1 MSTSPLATDSSRVL
15 EGAACV
21 LASGVFFTLAGA
33 AVKVAA
39 DSVPLETIVFFRN
52 LFAMAVFAPWLAAV
66 GIRGLAT
73 PHWRLHA
80 VRTAA
85 GLGAMYCYYFAIA
98 HIPLADAVLLNFTG
112 PVFTPLIALAWF
124 GLALD
129 RRLLI
134 ALLVGF
140 AGVALIVRPEGA
152 IVDPAAAVGLAA
164 GFLGAVSVVAIWRM
178 GAGEP
183 AARIVF
189 FYTAGATAISA
200 VPMALRWEWPDSG
213 GVWLALAACGVL
225 SALAHLL
232 LARGCTIA
240 PADRTN
246 ALSYA
251 AVVFAALVG
260 WAAWGERPGPE
271 LLAGTLLIAIAATL
285 VTRRQKA
292 RQA

>member
-1 MSTSPLATDSSRVL
+1 
-15 EGAACV
+15 
-21 LASGVFFTLAGA
+21 
-33 AVKVAA
+33 
-39 DSVPLETIVFFRN
+39 
-52 LFAMAVFAPWLAAV
+52 
-66 GIRGLAT
+66 
-73 PHWRLHA
+73 
-80 VRTAA
+80 
-85 GLGAMYCYYFAIA
+85 MYCYYFAIA

-124 GLALD
+124 GLALN
-129 RRLLI
+129 RGVLV

-152 IVDPAAAVGLAA
+152 LVDPAAAIGLAA

-189 FYTAGATAISA
+189 LYTAGSTAISA
-200 VPMALRWEWPDSG
+200 VPMALRGDWPTTG
-213 GVWLALAACGVL
+213 AVWVVLAACGVL

-251 AVVFAALVG
+251 AVVFAALLG
-260 WAAWGERPGPE
+260 WAAWGERPGAE
-271 LLAGTLLIAIAATL
+271 LAVGTLLIAVAATL
-285 VTRRQKA
+285 VTRRHVA
-292 RQA
+292 RRARAGRPGPRHRRRPRSSE